1 MLQKSDLLA
10 DFWARKMHSFYFWR
24 FFDSIYLGT
33 VFIFVDNIYFR
44 DFLGKL
50 LGDFSAW
57 KIPNPQS
64 YTVLIFIPRIVNLG
78 IDEKQWSS
86 S

>member
-33 VFIFVDNIYFR
+33 VFIFGTVFI
-44 DFLGKL
+44 LGIL

>member
-10 DFWARKMHSFYFWR
+10 DFWAQKMHSFYFWR

-33 VFIFVDNIYFR
+33 VFIFGTVFI
-44 DFLGKL
+44 LGIL

-64 YTVLIFIPRIVNLG
+64 YTVLIFIPGIVNLG